1 MMRQSAT
8 SANMTGLDKE
18 RDMLFLDS
26 VTMKETPDGRD
37 DYPFSVPALRH
48 LERLEFKTPIT
59 FFAGNNGS
67 GKSTL
72 LEGLAA
78 GMTAYAIGNHGQVKG
93 DLYLQHAETVAKAFY
108 FARKKYPKIRMFLRA
123 EDVLGYIRRQNE
135 EALDDFRWERE
146 KTLKN
151 GEYFPEETRETF
163 RGIVRNNSLDRRSHG
178 EGFLDIMHR
187 RLHGAG
193 LYFLDEPESPLSPQK
208 QLELAALIRDAADSG
223 GQLIIASHSP
233 VLLAIPEATIYY
245 FDEDGI
251 TERLYDELE
260 NISFLRRFLDRPA
273 KYLTD

>member
-1 MMRQSAT
+1 MAFDTGHRLSVFRQEEP
-8 SANMTGLDKE
+8 N
-18 RDMLFLDS
+18 MLFLDS
-26 VTMKETPDGRD
+26 VTTKDDLDGSD
-37 DYPFSVPALRH
+37 VYPFSVPALRH
-48 LERLEFKTPIT
+48 LQRLEFKTPIT

-78 GMTAYAIGNHGQVKG
+78 GMTAYAIGNHGQVTS
-93 DLYLQHAETVAKAFY
+93 DLYLQHAETVAKSFY

-146 KTLKN
+146 KALKK
-151 GEYFPEETRETF
+151 GENFPEETPETF
-163 RGIVRNNSLDRRSHG
+163 RRIVRNNILDRRSHG
-178 EGFLDIMHR
+178 EGFMDIMQQ

-193 LYFLDEPESPLSPQK
+193 LYFLDEPESPLSMQK
-208 QLELAALIRDAADSG
+208 QLELAALIRHAADRG
-223 GQLIIASHSP
+223 GQLIIATHSP
-233 VLLAIPEATIYY
+233 VLLAIPEATIYH

-260 NISFLRRFLDRPA
+260 TIIFLRRFLDSPS
-273 KYLTD
+273 KYLSD

>member
-1 MMRQSAT
+1 
-8 SANMTGLDKE
+8 
-18 RDMLFLDS
+18 MLFLDS

-146 KTLKN
+146 KALKN
-151 GEYFPEETRETF
+151 GEYFPEETPETF
-163 RGIVRNNSLDRRSHG
+163 RRIVRNNSLDRRSHG
-178 EGFLDIMHR
+178 EGFLDIMHQR
-187 RLHGAG
+187 VHGAG

-223 GQLIIASHSP
+223 GQLIIATHSP
-233 VLLAIPEATIYY
+233 VLLAIPEATVYY

-260 NISFLRRFLDRPA
+260 NISFLRRFLDRPS
-273 KYLTD
+273 KYLSD

>member
-1 MMRQSAT
+1 MAFDTGHRLSVFRQEEP
-8 SANMTGLDKE
+8 N
-18 RDMLFLDS
+18 MLFLDS
-26 VTMKETPDGRD
+26 VTTKENLDGSNV
-37 DYPFSVPALRH
+37 YPFSVPALRH
-48 LERLEFKTPIT
+48 LQRLEFKTPIT

-78 GMTAYAIGNHGQVKG
+78 GMTAYAIGNHGQVTG
-93 DLYLQHAETVAKAFY
+93 DLYLQHAETVAKSFY

-146 KTLKN
+146 KALKK
-151 GEYFPEETRETF
+151 GEDFPEETPETF
-163 RGIVRNNSLDRRSHG
+163 RRIVRNNILDRRSHG
-178 EGFLDIMHR
+178 EGFMDIMQQ

-193 LYFLDEPESPLSPQK
+193 LYFLDEPESPLSMQK
-208 QLELAALIRDAADSG
+208 QLELAALIRHAADRG
-223 GQLIIASHSP
+223 GQLIIATHSP
-233 VLLAIPEATIYY
+233 VLLAIPEATIYH

-260 NISFLRRFLDRPA
+260 TIIFLRRFLDSPS
-273 KYLTD
+273 KYLSD

>member
-1 MMRQSAT
+1 MAFDTGHRLSVFRQEEP
-8 SANMTGLDKE
+8 N
-18 RDMLFLDS
+18 MLFLDS
-26 VTMKETPDGRD
+26 VTTKENLDGSD
-37 DYPFSVPALRH
+37 VYPFSVPALRH
-48 LERLEFKTPIT
+48 LQRLEFKTPIT

-78 GMTAYAIGNHGQVKG
+78 GMTAYAIGNHGQVTG
-93 DLYLQHAETVAKAFY
+93 DLYLQHAETVAKSFY

-146 KTLKN
+146 KALKK
-151 GEYFPEETRETF
+151 GEDFPEETPETF
-163 RGIVRNNSLDRRSHG
+163 RRIVRNNILDRRSHG
-178 EGFLDIMHR
+178 EGFMDIMQQ

-193 LYFLDEPESPLSPQK
+193 LYFLDEPESPLSMQK
-208 QLELAALIRDAADSG
+208 QLELAALIRHAADRG
-223 GQLIIASHSP
+223 GQLIIATHSP
-233 VLLAIPEATIYY
+233 VLLAIPEATIYH

-260 NISFLRRFLDRPA
+260 TIIFLRRFLDSPS
-273 KYLTD
+273 KYLSD

>member
-1 MMRQSAT
+1 MAFDTGHRLSVFRQEEP
-8 SANMTGLDKE
+8 N
-18 RDMLFLDS
+18 MLFLDS
-26 VTMKETPDGRD
+26 VTTKENLDGSNV
-37 DYPFSVPALRH
+37 YPFSVPALRH
-48 LERLEFKTPIT
+48 LQRLEFKTPIT

-78 GMTAYAIGNHGQVKG
+78 GMTAYAIGNHGQVTG
-93 DLYLQHAETVAKAFY
+93 DLYLQHAETVARSFY

-146 KTLKN
+146 KALKK
-151 GEYFPEETRETF
+151 GENFPEETPETF
-163 RGIVRNNSLDRRSHG
+163 RRIVRNNILERRSHG
-178 EGFLDIMHR
+178 EGFMDIMQQ

-193 LYFLDEPESPLSPQK
+193 LYFLDEPESPLSMQK
-208 QLELAALIRDAADSG
+208 QLELAALIRHAADQG
-223 GQLIIASHSP
+223 GQLIIATHSP
-233 VLLAIPEATIYY
+233 VLLAIPEATIYH

-260 NISFLRRFLDRPA
+260 TITFLRRFLDSPS
-273 KYLTD
+273 KYLSD

>member
-1 MMRQSAT
+1 MAFDTGHRLSVFRQEEP
-8 SANMTGLDKE
+8 N
-18 RDMLFLDS
+18 MLFLDS
-26 VTMKETPDGRD
+26 VTTKENLDGSD
-37 DYPFSVPALRH
+37 VYPFSVPALRH
-48 LERLEFKTPIT
+48 LQRLEFKTPIT

-78 GMTAYAIGNHGQVKG
+78 GMTAYAIGNHGQVTG
-93 DLYLQHAETVAKAFY
+93 DLYLQHAETVAKSFY

-146 KTLKN
+146 KALKK
-151 GEYFPEETRETF
+151 GENFPEETPETF
-163 RGIVRNNSLDRRSHG
+163 RRIVRNNILDRRSHG
-178 EGFLDIMHR
+178 EGFMDIMQQ

-193 LYFLDEPESPLSPQK
+193 LYFLDEPESPLSMQK
-208 QLELAALIRDAADSG
+208 QLELAALIRHAADRG
-223 GQLIIASHSP
+223 GQLIIATHSP
-233 VLLAIPEATIYY
+233 VLLAIPEATIYH

-260 NISFLRRFLDRPA
+260 TIIFLRRFLDSPS
-273 KYLTD
+273 KYLSD

>member
-1 MMRQSAT
+1 
-8 SANMTGLDKE
+8 
-18 RDMLFLDS
+18 MLFLDS
-26 VTMKETPDGRD
+26 VTTKENLDGSD
-37 DYPFSVPALRH
+37 VYPFSVPALRH
-48 LERLEFKTPIT
+48 LQRLEFKTPIT

-78 GMTAYAIGNHGQVKG
+78 GMTAYAIGNHGQVTD
-93 DLYLQHAETVAKAFY
+93 DLYLQHAETVAKSFY

-146 KTLKN
+146 KALKK
-151 GEYFPEETRETF
+151 GEDFPEETPETF
-163 RGIVRNNSLDRRSHG
+163 RRIVRNNILDRRSHG
-178 EGFLDIMHR
+178 EGFMDIMQQ

-193 LYFLDEPESPLSPQK
+193 LYFLDEPESPLSMQK
-208 QLELAALIRDAADSG
+208 QLELAALIRHAADRG
-223 GQLIIASHSP
+223 GQLIIATHSP
-233 VLLAIPEATIYY
+233 VLLAIPEATIYH

-260 NISFLRRFLDRPA
+260 TIIFLRRFLDSPS
-273 KYLTD
+273 KYLSD

>member
-1 MMRQSAT
+1 
-8 SANMTGLDKE
+8 
-18 RDMLFLDS
+18 MLFLDS
-26 VTMKETPDGRD
+26 VTMKETPGGRD
-37 DYPFSVPALRH
+37 EYPFSVPALRH

-78 GMTAYAIGNHGQVKG
+78 GMTAYAIGNHGQVTG
-93 DLYLQHAETVAKAFY
+93 DLYLQHAETVARSFY

-146 KTLKN
+146 KALKK
-151 GEYFPEETRETF
+151 GEDFPEETPETF
-163 RGIVRNNSLDRRSHG
+163 RRIVRNNILERRSHG
-178 EGFLDIMHR
+178 EGFMDIMQQ

-193 LYFLDEPESPLSPQK
+193 LYFLDEPESPLSMQK
-208 QLELAALIRDAADSG
+208 QLELAALIRHAADRG
-223 GQLIIASHSP
+223 GQLIIATHSP
-233 VLLAIPEATIYY
+233 VLLAIPEATIYH

-260 NISFLRRFLDRPA
+260 TITFLRRFLDSPS
-273 KYLTD
+273 KYLSD

>member
-1 MMRQSAT
+1 MAFDTGHRLSVFRQEEP
-8 SANMTGLDKE
+8 N
-18 RDMLFLDS
+18 MLFLDS
-26 VTMKETPDGRD
+26 VTTKENLDGSD
-37 DYPFSVPALRH
+37 VYPFSVPALRH

-78 GMTAYAIGNHGQVKG
+78 GMTAYAIGNHGQVTG
-93 DLYLQHAETVAKAFY
+93 DLYLQHAETVAKSFY

-146 KTLKN
+146 KALKK
-151 GEYFPEETRETF
+151 GENFPEETPETF
-163 RGIVRNNSLDRRSHG
+163 RRIVRNNILDRRSHG
-178 EGFLDIMHR
+178 EGFMDIMQQ

-193 LYFLDEPESPLSPQK
+193 LYFLDEPESPLSMQK
-208 QLELAALIRDAADSG
+208 QLELAALIRHAADRG
-223 GQLIIASHSP
+223 GQLIIATHSP
-233 VLLAIPEATIYY
+233 VLLAIPEATIYH

-260 NISFLRRFLDRPA
+260 TIIFLRRFLDSPS
-273 KYLTD
+273 KYLSD

>member
-1 MMRQSAT
+1 
-8 SANMTGLDKE
+8 
-18 RDMLFLDS
+18 MLFLDS
-26 VTMKETPDGRD
+26 VTTKEKLDGSD
-37 DYPFSVPALRH
+37 AYPFSVPALRH
-48 LERLEFKTPIT
+48 LQRLEFKTPIT

-78 GMTAYAIGNHGQVKG
+78 GMTAYAIGNHGQVTG
-93 DLYLQHAETVAKAFY
+93 DLYLQHAETVAKSFY

-146 KTLKN
+146 KALKK
-151 GEYFPEETRETF
+151 GEDFPEETPETF
-163 RGIVRNNSLDRRSHG
+163 RRIIRNNILDRRSHG
-178 EGFLDIMHR
+178 EGFMDIMQQ

-193 LYFLDEPESPLSPQK
+193 LYFLDEPESPLSMQK
-208 QLELAALIRDAADSG
+208 QLELAALIRHAADRG
-223 GQLIIASHSP
+223 GQLIIATHSP
-233 VLLAIPEATIYY
+233 VLLAIPEATIYH

-260 NISFLRRFLDRPA
+260 TIIFLRRFLDSPS
-273 KYLTD
+273 KYLND